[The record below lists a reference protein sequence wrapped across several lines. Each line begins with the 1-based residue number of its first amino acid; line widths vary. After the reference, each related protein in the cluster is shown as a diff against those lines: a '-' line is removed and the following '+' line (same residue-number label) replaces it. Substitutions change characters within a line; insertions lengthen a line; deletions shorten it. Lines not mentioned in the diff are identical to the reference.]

1 MRRSVVRAVPIVAL
15 AGLVLTG
22 VAAVLVPAPAGATFR
37 LPPHD
42 ARSVY
47 DFASVVKADD
57 AAQMER
63 WHRALFDR
71 TGVAIVVV
79 TVPDLEDESIEDFA
93 TRVGT
98 EWGVGKKGQD
108 LGVVVALSLKPR
120 KIFVATGYGVE
131 GFLPD
136 GRVGGI
142 LRSEVI
148 PRLRQDDFSG
158 GLRQASAALTSVAA
172 RQYGL
177 TIEGLTEA
185 RDAGRPGGREERLP
199 GPVVLL
205 IIAAI
210 FLFILV
216 ILPFVAR
223 HPVLAAILFSNMR
236 GGGRRGSGGFGGGF
250 GSGGFGGGGF
260 GGGGF
265 GGFGGGGFGGGGA
278 GGGF

>member
-1 MRRSVVRAVPIVAL
+1 
-15 AGLVLTG
+15 
-22 VAAVLVPAPAGATFR
+22 
-37 LPPHD
+37 
-42 ARSVY
+42 
-47 DFASVVKADD
+47 VVKADD

-63 WHRALFDR
+63 WHRALYDQ

-79 TVPDLEDESIEDFA
+79 TVPDLDGETIEDFA

-158 GLRQASAALTSVAA
+158 GLRQASAALTSISA
-172 RQYGL
+172 RQFGK
-177 TIEGLTEA
+177 TIEGLEEA
-185 RDAGRPGGREERLP
+185 RGAGRQDGQNGGPPGL
-199 GPVVLL
+199 VVFA

-216 ILPFVAR
+216 LLPFVAR

-236 GGGRRGSGGFGGGF
+236 GGGRRGGGFGGGF

>member
-1 MRRSVVRAVPIVAL
+1 VSSRAILPL
-15 AGLVLTG
+15 AGGVLAGILLTL
-22 VAAVLVPAPAGATFR
+22 APAPARAAFR

-63 WHRALFDR
+63 WHRALYDQ

-79 TVPDLEDESIEDFA
+79 TVPDLDGETIEDFA
-93 TRVGT
+93 TRAGT

-131 GFLPD
+131 SFLPD

-148 PRLRQDDFSG
+148 PRLREDDFSG

-177 TIEGLTEA
+177 TIDGLTEA
-185 RDAGRPGGREERLP
+185 RGAGRPGGRNGRLS
-199 GPVVLL
+199 GPVVLM
-205 IIAAI
+205 IVAAI

-216 ILPFVAR
+216 LLPFVAR

-236 GGGRRGSGGFGGGF
+236 GGGRRGSGGFGGG
-250 GSGGFGGGGF
+250 GFGGGGS

>member
-1 MRRSVVRAVPIVAL
+1 VRRGAVLRPS
-15 AGLVLTG
+15 GLVAACLKMAG
-22 VAAVLVPAPAGATFR
+22 FPLAVLVLALAPAPARAAFR

-63 WHRALFDR
+63 WHRALYDK

-79 TVPDLEDESIEDFA
+79 TVPDLDGESIEDFA

-142 LRSEVI
+142 LRSEVM
-148 PRLRQDDFSG
+148 PSLRQNDFSG

-177 TIEGLTEA
+177 TIDGLSEA
-185 RDAGRPGGREERLP
+185 RDAGQSDDQSGRLP
-199 GPVVLL
+199 GPIVLM

-210 FLFILV
+210 VLFILV
-216 ILPFVAR
+216 LLPFVVR

-236 GGGRRGSGGFGGGF
+236 GGGRGGSGGFGG
-250 GSGGFGGGGF
+250 GGGGF